1 MAPRRWPA
9 IPPEALLRVERLR
22 ARYGRVQVLW
32 DVELHVDPGEIL
44 CLVGA
49 NGAGKTTLLR
59 ALTGVVRPEGRV
71 AFQGRPI
78 SGLGPAT
85 IARLGIA
92 HIPEGRQL
100 FPAMTVVEHLELGAA
115 FAPGAWEHRS
125 ETLGGIYSLFPRL
138 RERQRQLAG
147 TLSGGEQQML
157 AVARALM
164 ARPKLLLV
172 DEPSLGLAP
181 VLAQALFSTLR
192 EINRQ
197 GMTILLVEQNVR
209 QTLLM
214 AHRGYVLENGRIVMQ
229 GTGQELLESEHVK
242 VAYLGL

>member
-1 MAPRRWPA
+1 M
-9 IPPEALLRVERLR
+9 ERLR
-22 ARYGRVQVLW
+22 AGYGRVQVLW
-32 DVELHVDPGEIL
+32 DIDLQVNNGEIL

-59 ALTGVVRPEGRV
+59 AITGVLRPEGHV
-71 AFQGRPI
+71 AFQGRSI
-78 SGLGPAT
+78 SSLSPAA

-92 HIPEGRQL
+92 HVPEGRQL
-100 FPAMTVVEHLELGAA
+100 FPAMTVLEHLELGAA
-115 FAPGAWEHRS
+115 FAPGAWEHRA
-125 ETLGGIYSLFPRL
+125 ETLAAIFSLFPRL

-181 VLAQALFSTLR
+181 VLVQALFHTVR

-197 GMTILLVEQNVR
+197 GMTVLLVEQNVR

-214 AHRGYVLENGRIVMQ
+214 AHRGYVLENGRIVME
-229 GTGQELLESEHVK
+229 GSGHELLESEHVK